1 MTDRELHRIMTSA
14 LRRRIL
20 TVPATLA
27 AAFASGP
34 LAVVWI
40 PVTVVLDLAMGRRRL
55 PITRLACCLVC
66 WAWLESA
73 GVVMAGWL
81 WVTGRG
87 RSRRANLRLQ
97 RWWIERLVG
106 AMRRTTGVRIEVPD
120 TAAFVEGPLVMLCR
134 HASVADSVLSAWVVS
149 TLSAM
154 APRYVLKREL
164 LWDPCL
170 DIVGN
175 RLPNH
180 FLDRD
185 AADSAVELDALRD
198 LASSMR
204 AADIAII
211 FPEGTRASQA
221 KRERMLTKIGA
232 RDAERAERLASLRH
246 LLPPRPAGARALL
259 AGSPTADVVLAWH
272 VGFEGLDTFAGILR
286 TLAKEP
292 PTVRFATRRVPRCD
306 VPEGDNFTRWLD
318 DQWLTMDAAV
328 DSMLTQSPRGQETRC
343 TM

>member
-1 MTDRELHRIMTSA
+1 MTSA
-14 LRRRIL
+14 FRRRIL

-27 AAFASGP
+27 AAFVSVL

-55 PITRLACCLVC
+55 PITRLACCLVS

-73 GVVMAGWL
+73 GVVVAGWL

-87 RSRRANLRLQ
+87 HSRRANLRLQ
-97 RWWIERLVG
+97 RWWIERLIG
-106 AMRRTTGVRIEVPD
+106 AMRRTTGVRIEPPD
-120 TAAFVEGPLVMLCR
+120 TSVFVDGPLVMLCR

-164 LWDPCL
+164 LSDPCL

-198 LASSMR
+198 LASSMGP
-204 AADIAII
+204 ADIAII
-211 FPEGTRASQA
+211 FPEGTRASPA
-221 KRERMLTKIGA
+221 KRERMLAKIGA
-232 RDAERAERLASLRH
+232 RDAERAQRLAKLRH

-259 AGSPTADVVLAWH
+259 AGSPTADAVLAWH
-272 VGFEGLDTFAGILR
+272 VGFEGLDTVAGILG

-306 VPEGDNFTRWLD
+306 VPEGDGFTRWLD
-318 DQWLTMDAAV
+318 DQWLAMDAAV
-328 DSMLTQSPRGQETRC
+328 DSMLAQPPRDQETR
-343 TM
+343 